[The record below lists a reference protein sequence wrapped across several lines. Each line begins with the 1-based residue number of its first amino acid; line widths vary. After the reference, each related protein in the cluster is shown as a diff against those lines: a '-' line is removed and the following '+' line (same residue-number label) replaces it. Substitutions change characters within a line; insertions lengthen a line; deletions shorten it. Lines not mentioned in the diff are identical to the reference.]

1 MQPFISIDWGTS
13 VLRIRLVDVNTM
25 SVLAEET
32 NSTGISST
40 FELWKQSSKTDDQR
54 LSFYQNILLR
64 EIKNLEEKTTIQTNR
79 LPIIIS
85 GMATATIG
93 MKNISYKEIPFST
106 SGHDL
111 IVEIAEATNDGPH
124 KMLLISG
131 ARTNNDV
138 MRGEETQLT
147 GSIDSADKHQQLFI
161 FPGTHSKHAIVKDGQ
176 VINFKTYMT
185 GEFFELLSK
194 KSILSNSVERI
205 DDLTNQENLRSF
217 EKGIDDSLSVNILN
231 SVFQVRTND
240 LFKYLSKQENY
251 CYLSGL
257 LIGTELQELKA
268 DTLCTIVCDETI
280 GKFYKIALRK
290 LKINKVKYVEAG
302 KAVVKGHCRFFD
314 LYKEQLV

>member
-64 EIKNLEEKTTIQTNR
+64 EIKKLEEKTTVQING

-85 GMATATIG
+85 GMATASIG
-93 MKNISYKEIPFST
+93 MKSISYKEIPFST

-111 IVEIAEATNDGPH
+111 IVEIAEATSDCLHN
-124 KMLLISG
+124 MLLISG

-147 GSIDSADKHQQLFI
+147 GSIDSKDKQEQLFI
-161 FPGTHSKHAIVKDGQ
+161 FPGTHSKHAVVKDGQ
-176 VINFKTYMT
+176 VLNFKTYMT

-194 KSILSNSVERI
+194 KSILSNSVERV
-205 DDLTNQENLRSF
+205 DDLANSENLRSF
-217 EKGIDDSLSVNILN
+217 EKGIDDSLRVNILN
-231 SVFQVRTND
+231 SAFQVRTND
-240 LFKYLSKQENY
+240 LFQYLSKQENY

-268 DTLCTIVCDETI
+268 DTPCTIVCDETI
-280 GKFYKIALRK
+280 GKFYKIALRR

-302 KAVVKGHCRFFD
+302 RAIVKGHCIFFD

>member
-13 VLRIRLVDVNTM
+13 VLRIRIVDANTM

-32 NSTGISST
+32 NSMGISSA
-40 FELWKQSSKTDDQR
+40 FELWKQSNKTDDQR
-54 LSFYQNILLR
+54 LSFYQNILIR
-64 EIKNLEEKTTIQTNR
+64 EIRKLEEKTKAQTNG

-111 IVEIAEATNDGPH
+111 LIEILESTNDCPH
-124 KMLLISG
+124 NMLLISG

-147 GSIDSADKHQQLFI
+147 GSIDSADKQEQLFI
-161 FPGTHSKHAIVKDGQ
+161 FPGTHSKHAIVKEGQ

-194 KSILSNSVERI
+194 KSILSNSVERV
-205 DDLTNQENLRSF
+205 DDLTNEENLRSF
-217 EKGIDDSLSVNILN
+217 EKGIDDSLRVNILH
-231 SVFQVRTND
+231 SAFRVRTND

-257 LIGTELQELKA
+257 LIGTELRELNA
-268 DTLCTIVCDETI
+268 DTPCTIVCDETI
-280 GKFYKIALRK
+280 GKFYKIALRR
-290 LKINKVKYVEAG
+290 LKIE
-302 KAVVKGHCRFFD
+302 
-314 LYKEQLV
+314 